1 MTKYIIIKIVD
12 CNVFYLAWMKT
23 KFMVVCGR
31 LEEGKALQEII
42 PGHIEKQGRAGA
54 ERIREEPLK
63 TDKEEGARA
72 RVVDI
77 KKKVKKNYMF
87 EMDELKKT
95 IKFLTM
101 SKKQLRILSKS
112 RDQVGGYT
120 EQEVIPVG
128 GSPGDRM
135 DDKRE

>member
-95 IKFLTM
+95 IKLVRVECVRCPW
-101 SKKQLRILSKS
+101 LLA
-112 RDQVGGYT
+112 
-120 EQEVIPVG
+120 
-128 GSPGDRM
+128 
-135 DDKRE
+135 